1 MATYTTLSALFT
13 DVANAIRAKTGGS
26 ANIVADDF
34 PTEIAAIP
42 SGDDIVTQ
50 LCNQD
55 NTKDIVFP
63 AVTTLRQVLFG
74 LAGGGSWF
82 TRKIVIPSG
91 VATIAASFV
100 NEVFRYANGEL
111 RIPATV
117 SYIGSSAFY
126 NYGIGG
132 SGISLY
138 IEGGSVG
145 LSIDRYGFQ
154 NVKLV
159 SAYLPARITALG
171 FSSWPYVFNNCTA
184 LESVTVEDGWDTY
197 LDLTWSPITL
207 ESITSIITA
216 WASNPTKSLALST
229 ASYALYTADATAVA
243 AAAAKGLTVTTI
255 AR

>member
-13 DVANAIRAKTGGS
+13 AVANAIRAKTGGS

-34 PTEIAAIP
+34 PTAIAAIP

-63 AVTTLRQVLFG
+63 AVTMLRGVLVT
-74 LAGGGSWF
+74 GGNSWF

-91 VATIAASFV
+91 VATIAPLFV
-100 NEVFRYANGEL
+100 NDAFRCANGEL

-117 SYIGSSAFY
+117 SNIGQNAFY
-126 NYGIGG
+126 RYGLNG

-145 LSIDRYGFQ
+145 LNIDRYGFDGA
-154 NVKLV
+154 KLV
-159 SAYLPARITALG
+159 SAYLPARITAIG
-171 FSSWPYVFNNCTA
+171 YSSWQYAFRYCTV
-184 LESVTVEDGWDTY
+184 LESVTVEDGWDVY
-197 LDLTWSPITL
+197 LDLTWSPVTL

-216 WASNPTKSLALST
+216 WKDNPTKSLALST
-229 ASYALYTADATAVA
+229 ASYALYEASTTAVA

>member
-1 MATYTTLSALFT
+1 MFESVSSLFT
-13 DVANAIRAKTGGS
+13 GICDAIRAK
-26 ANIVADDF
+26 DDTTA
-34 PTEIAAIP
+34 PIAHQDIPDRIAAIP
-42 SGDDIVTQ
+42 SIVTQ

-63 AVTTLRQVLFG
+63 AVTTLRQVLLGFG
-74 LAGGGSWF
+74 GSGSWF

-91 VATIAASFV
+91 VATIAAGFL
-100 NEVFRYANGEL
+100 NDVFRYANGEL

-126 NYGIGG
+126 NYGLAG

-145 LSIDRYGFQ
+145 LEIARYGFEKL
-154 NVKLV
+154 NLV
-159 SAYLPARITALG
+159 SAYLPARITAIG
-171 FSSWPYVFNNCTA
+171 ASAQSYAFNNCTA
-184 LESVTVEDGWDTY
+184 LATVTVEDGWDTY

-216 WASNPTKSLALST
+216 WKDNPTKSLALST

-243 AAAAKGLTVTTI
+243 AAAAKGLTITTI

>member
-1 MATYTTLSALFT
+1 MANYTTLSALFT
-13 DVANAIRAKTGGS
+13 AVANAIRAKTGGS
-26 ANIVADDF
+26 ATIVADDF

-42 SGDDIVTQ
+42 SIVTQ
-50 LCNQD
+50 LCDQD
-55 NTKDIVFP
+55 NTKDITFP
-63 AVTTLRQVLFG
+63 AVTTLRQVLSGFG
-74 LAGGGSWF
+74 ASGSWF

-91 VATIAASFV
+91 VATIAALFV
-100 NEVFRYANGEL
+100 NDVFRYANGEL

-117 SYIGSSAFY
+117 SSIGQSAFY
-126 NYGIGG
+126 NYGRYG

-145 LSIDRYGFQ
+145 LEIARYGFQ
-154 NVKLV
+154 DVRLV
-159 SAYLPARITALG
+159 SAYLPARITAIG
-171 FSSWPYVFNNCTA
+171 YTSWQYAFNNCTY
-184 LESVTVEDGWDTY
+184 LETVTIEDGWDTY

-216 WASNPTKSLALST
+216 WKDNPTNSLALST

>member
-1 MATYTTLSALFT
+1 MIVTTDNAHYTAI
-13 DVANAIRAKTGGS
+13 ANAIRSKNGS
-26 ANIVADDF
+26 SARYRPVNMATAI
-34 PTEIAAIP
+34 EAIP

-55 NTKDIVFP
+55 NTKDITFP
-63 AVTTLRQVLFG
+63 AVATLQQVLYGFG
-74 LAGGGSWF
+74 VRGDWF

-100 NEVFRYANGEL
+100 YNVFWYANGEL

-117 SYIGSSAFY
+117 SSIEMSAFY
-126 NYGIGG
+126 NYGING

-145 LSIDRYGFQ
+145 LNINRYAFD
-154 NVKLV
+154 KIRLV
-159 SAYLPARITALG
+159 SAYLPARITAIG
-171 FSSWPYVFNNCTA
+171 STSYQYAFRNCTV
-184 LESVTVEDGWDTY
+184 LESVTVEDGWDVY
-197 LDLTWSPITL
+197 LDLTWSPVTL

-216 WASNPTKSLALST
+216 WKDNPTNSLALST
-229 ASYALYTADATAVA
+229 ASYALYEADATAVA

>member
-1 MATYTTLSALFT
+1 MANHTTLSALFT
-13 DVANAIRAKTGGS
+13 AVANAIRAKTGGS

-34 PTEIAAIP
+34 PTAIAAIP

-50 LCNQD
+50 LCNKD
-55 NTKDIVFP
+55 NTKDITFP
-63 AVTTLRQVLFG
+63 AVTTLRSVLYG
-74 LAGGGSWF
+74 LGSSGSWF

-91 VATIAASFV
+91 VETIDTSFV
-100 NEVFRYANGEL
+100 FDVFRYANGEL

-117 SYIGSSAFY
+117 SFIGLNAFY
-126 NYGIGG
+126 RYGLVG
-132 SGISLY
+132 SGVSLY

-145 LSIDRYGFQ
+145 LNIDRYAFD
-154 NVKLV
+154 NAKLV
-159 SAYLPARITALG
+159 SAYLPARTTAIGYGSTQYAFRYCAVLQ
-171 FSSWPYVFNNCTA
+171 T
-184 LESVTVEDGWDTY
+184 VTVEDGWDTY

-216 WASNPTKSLALST
+216 WKDNPTKSLALST
-229 ASYALYTADATAVA
+229 ASYALYEADATAVA

>member
-1 MATYTTLSALFT
+1 MIVTTDNAHYTAI
-13 DVANAIRAKTGGS
+13 ANAIRSKNGS
-26 ANIVADDF
+26 SAQYRPVNMATAI
-34 PTEIAAIP
+34 EAIP

-55 NTKDIVFP
+55 NTKDITFP
-63 AVTTLRQVLFG
+63 AVATLQRVLHAFG
-74 LAGGGSWF
+74 GKSDWF

-91 VATIAASFV
+91 VATIPTAFV
-100 NEVFRYANGEL
+100 FDVFQYANGEL

-117 SYIGSSAFY
+117 SYIGQNAFY
-126 NYGIGG
+126 NYGSYG

-145 LSIDRYGFQ
+145 LNIDRYGFE
-154 NVKLV
+154 KTRLV
-159 SAYLPARITALG
+159 SAYLPARITAIG
-171 FSSWPYVFNNCTA
+171 FTSYQYAFRYSRF
-184 LESVTVEDGWDTY
+184 LKSVTVEDGWDVY
-197 LDLTWSPITL
+197 LDLTWSPVTL

-216 WASNPTKSLALST
+216 WKDNPTNSLALST
-229 ASYALYTADATAVA
+229 ASYALYEADATAVA